1 MKLKTGLGQMMKRSK
16 RGSIQDIVVFLVT
29 LFSIAVFATVM
40 YKVGDGMQTAMLSS
54 SLNSTN
60 ESISAIDSLNHSA
73 KLGDT
78 LVGSAL
84 IGLIL
89 TLMISAILVPTN
101 IIFTVIY
108 LIIGSLL
115 WFLSI
120 PLSNAYVAMVGSDS
134 MVGMS
139 GNLPLTYIIM
149 SKLPLITTILFVM
162 LLVILYGKRYL
173 FLQEGGG
180 AL

>member
-1 MKLKTGLGQMMKRSK
+1 MKLKTGLNQMMKKNK
-16 RGSIQDIVVFLVT
+16 RGSIQDLVVFLVT

-40 YKVGDGMQTAMLSS
+40 FKVGSGMQDAMLASG
-54 SLNSTN
+54 LNSSN
-60 ESISAIDSLNHSA
+60 ESINAINSLDHSA

-78 LVGSAL
+78 LVGSAF
-84 IGLIL
+84 IGLLL

-120 PLSNAYVAMVGSDS
+120 PLSNAYTAMVNADA
-134 MVGMS
+134 MAGMS
-139 GNLPLTYIIM
+139 GNLPITYVIM
-149 SKLPLITTILFVM
+149 SKLPLITTILLVM

-173 FLQEGGG
+173 FLQQGDG

>member
-40 YKVGDGMQTAMLSS
+40 FKIGGSMQDAMLSS
-54 SLNSTN
+54 SLNSTS
-60 ESISAIDSLNHSA
+60 ESINAIQSLDHSA

-78 LVGSAL
+78 LVGSAF
-84 IGLIL
+84 IGLLL

-120 PLSNAYVAMVGSDS
+120 PLSNAYTTMINSAS
-134 MVGMS
+134 MAGMS
-139 GNLPLTYIIM
+139 GDLPLTYVIM
-149 SKLPLITTILFVM
+149 SKLPLITTILLVM
-162 LLVILYGKRYL
+162 LIVILYGKRFL
-173 FLQEGGG
+173 FTQDGGG
-180 AL
+180 TL